1 MAEQLNKE
9 SQEVLGL
16 RKQDHIDLAF
26 QSQLSQESIDQRFN
40 YEPLLSAHPFEDLS
54 SFSFLGKSIQTPI
67 WVSSMT
73 GGTEKAKKINH
84 HLARVCAKFGMGMG
98 LGSCRSILDS
108 NARLE
113 DFNLRPILGSE
124 LPFYANL
131 GIAQVEKLLQENALD
146 KVEELILKL
155 QADGLIIHVNPFQ
168 EWLQPEGDRITEPP
182 IETIS
187 SFLEKTECKVIV
199 KEVGQGFGHES
210 MAALLK
216 LPLEAIEFA
225 AAGGTNFS
233 QLELLRNDNQN
244 RNFFKDLTKIGHS
257 AEEMVD
263 TANILL
269 QELGGEA
276 LCQQFIISGG
286 VRNFLDGYYL
296 TQKIFAVSVFG
307 MASGL
312 LKFADKSYEE
322 LEQFVQAQI
331 EGYKLASAF
340 LTIKS

>member
-1 MAEQLNKE
+1 MEEQLNKE
-9 SQEVLGL
+9 SQEVLGH

-26 QSQLSQESIDQRFN
+26 QSQLNPDFIDQRFN
-40 YEPLLSAHPFEDLS
+40 YEPLLSSHPLYSLS
-54 SFSFLGKSIQTPI
+54 PMPFLGKTIQVPI

-73 GGTEKAKKINH
+73 GGTEKANKINH
-84 HLARVCAKFGMGMG
+84 HLAKVCAKFGMGMG

-108 NARLE
+108 NERLE
-113 DFNLRPILGSE
+113 DFNLRPILGDD
-124 LPFYANL
+124 LPFFANL
-131 GIAQVEKLLQENALD
+131 GIAQMEKLLLENATD
-146 KVEELILKL
+146 KIDELLYKL

-168 EWLQPEGDRITEPP
+168 EWLQPEGDRITQPP
-182 IETIS
+182 LDTIAA
-187 SFLEKTECKVIV
+187 FLELSETKVIV

-210 MAALLK
+210 MAALLQ

-233 QLELLRNDNQN
+233 QLELLRNAEAN
-244 RNFFKDLTKIGHS
+244 RNFYSDLSRIGHS

-269 QELGGEA
+269 QELGDEA

-286 VRNFLDGYYL
+286 IRNFLDGYYL

-312 LKFADKSYEE
+312 LKYADKSYEE

-331 EGYKLASAF
+331 DGYRLASAF